1 MSYVIDTHIFLWLV
15 FNPDKLSKQIVN
27 VLKDPTNKVYV
38 TSITFW
44 EISLK
49 YNLGKLD
56 LQGVSPDK
64 LPATAEQM
72 DIDIIDIDTVAMA
85 SFYKLPKNT
94 QHKDP
99 FDRIIIWFCIQ
110 HQFTLV
116 SEDSKFFGYAQN
128 GLKVLKS

>member
-15 FNPDKLSKQIVN
+15 FNPDRLSKQIISI
-27 VLKDPTNKVYV
+27 LKDPKNKVYV

-56 LQGVSPDK
+56 LQGISPDE
-64 LPATAEQM
+64 LPAIAEQM
-72 DIDIIDIDTVAMA
+72 DIDIIDINTSAMA
-85 SFYKLPKNT
+85 SFHKLPKNS

-99 FDRIIIWFCIQ
+99 FDRIIIWFCVQ
-110 HQFTLV
+110 HGFTLV
-116 SEDSKFFGYAQN
+116 SEDSKFSSYTQN
-128 GLKVLKS
+128 GLIVLKS

>member
-1 MSYVIDTHIFLWLV
+1 MNYIIDTHIFLWLV
-15 FNPDKLSKQIVN
+15 FNPDKLSKQMVSA
-27 VLKDPTNKVYV
+27 LKDPSNKIYV

-56 LQGVSPDK
+56 LQGVTPEQ
-64 LPATAEQM
+64 LPATATQM
-72 DIDIIDIDTVAMA
+72 DIDIIDIDTTVMA
-85 SFYKLPKNT
+85 SFHKLPKSS

-110 HQFTLV
+110 NNYTLV
-116 SEDSKFFGYAQN
+116 SEDLKFSSYRQD
-128 GLKVLKS
+128 GLTLLSS